1 MASHPCKNFWTSF
14 FVKRCAAAQPKLTP
28 DRQGGV
34 VDIGM
39 GRGDVSIWAGFRGG
53 QGLTHHHQCVEAEAA
68 ATAAALLIHRYGHQK
83 TENVF
88 LSLLKKP

>member
-1 MASHPCKNFWTSF
+1 M
-14 FVKRCAAAQPKLTP
+14 
-28 DRQGGV
+28 

-53 QGLTHHHQCVEAEAA
+53 QGLTHHHQCVENAEYAYAA
-68 ATAAALLIHRYGHQK
+68 ATALLIHRYAHQK